1 MKIFDA
7 QIRSD
12 ICSEADL
19 KNLEYFET
27 ERVVTT
33 AHARREF
40 ERADDLLAYF
50 DELTT
55 DEVGRLRR
63 CGLVPHVA
71 LGVAPDMRPRRA
83 HFEVWQEL
91 PHLLQQPEVVAVGE
105 IGAWEDSKEAWTLF
119 ERQVE
124 IASEAGRVPVIC
136 VPPPELKVNMT
147 YKMMQRIEKLG
158 HDSNLCMMNR
168 LDARLVETVVREGFV
183 AGVSVGSQ
191 NVDPREAAALVL
203 EVVESVGSADRIVLN
218 SALRTGSVDVLGI
231 PKTVVALQDL
241 GADTRVIEK
250 LVYGNAMS
258 LFVTDE
264 RRI

>member
-27 ERVVTT
+27 ERVLTT
-33 AHARREF
+33 AHAKREF
-40 ERADDLLAYF
+40 ERADDLLEYF

-55 DEVGRLRR
+55 DEVQRLRR
-63 CGLVPHVA
+63 SGLIAHVA
-71 LGVAPDMRPRRA
+71 LGVAPNMRPRRA
-83 HFEVWQEL
+83 HFEVWREL
-91 PHLLQQPEVVAVGE
+91 PHLLQQPEVVAIGE
-105 IGAWEDSKEAWTLF
+105 IGAWEDSEEDWTLF
-119 ERQVE
+119 ERQLD
-124 IASEAGRVPVIC
+124 IAEEAGDVPVIC

-147 YKMMQRIEKLG
+147 YKMMQRIEKVG
-158 HDSNLCMMNR
+158 HGANLCMMNR
-168 LDARLVETVVREGFV
+168 LDGRLVETVVREGFV

-191 NVDPREAAALVL
+191 NVEPRAAAEMLA
-203 EVVESVGSADRIVLN
+203 EVIDALGSAERIVLN
-218 SALRTGSVDVLGI
+218 SSLRAGSVDILGI

-241 GADTRVIEK
+241 GVDTRVIEK
-250 LVYGNAMS
+250 LIYGNAMS
-258 LFVTDE
+258 LFLTDE